1 MQELAREPLAGS
13 GTDRRA
19 TVRSVSDQN
28 IAEQVTD
35 ELRAAIHSGELA
47 PGERLVER
55 KLADRLGVSHIPVR
69 EALTRLAE
77 ERLITREPRRGAR
90 VAQLS
95 AQDLEEISSLRI
107 VLEQFMA
114 IRVQERW
121 NEESAARLGAIIQAM
136 SDAAPGD
143 IAEVLRQDRLFHE
156 TLADL
161 AEHRF
166 LDELSG
172 QLRGR
177 ITGFI
182 QAANSALDPT
192 EQEEHVR
199 SHQQIV
205 DAIASGDPEQARAV
219 IAEHV
224 TRAVRRITPSV
235 PAE

>member
-1 MQELAREPLAGS
+1 M
-13 GTDRRA
+13 
-19 TVRSVSDQN
+19 RSVSDQN

-121 NEESAARLGAIIQAM
+121 NDDSAARLGAIIQAM

-143 IAEVLRQDRLFHE
+143 IDEVLRQDRLFHE

-166 LDELSG
+166 LDEVSG

-177 ITGFI
+177 ITGFLH
-182 QAANSALDPT
+182 AANAALDPA
-192 EQEEHVR
+192 ELEEHVR

-205 DAIASGDPEQARAV
+205 DAIASGDPDRAQAV

-224 TRAVRRITPSV
+224 TRAVRRITPS
-235 PAE
+235 AEAE

>member
-1 MQELAREPLAGS
+1 M
-13 GTDRRA
+13 
-19 TVRSVSDQN
+19 RSVSDHN
-28 IAEQVTD
+28 VAEQVTS
-35 ELRAAIHSGELA
+35 ELRSAIHSGELA

-55 KLADRLGVSHIPVR
+55 TLAARLGVSHIPVR
-69 EALTRLAE
+69 EALTRLTE
-77 ERLITREPRRGAR
+77 ERLVTREPRRGAR

-95 AQDLEEISSLRI
+95 VQDIEEISSLRV

-121 NEESAARLGAIIQAM
+121 NPESAARLDAIVLAM
-136 SDAAPGD
+136 SAAAPGD
-143 IAEVLRQDRLFHE
+143 VTEVLRQDRLFHE
-156 TLADL
+156 TLAEL

-166 LDELSG
+166 LDEVSS

-182 QAANSALDPT
+182 QAANSALDPA

-199 SHQQIV
+199 SHQQII
-205 DAIASGDPEQARAV
+205 DAIASRDPERAKNV

-224 TRAVRRITPSV
+224 TRAVRRITPTSV
-235 PAE
+235 PPQTDDSA

>member
-1 MQELAREPLAGS
+1 M
-13 GTDRRA
+13 
-19 TVRSVSDQN
+19 RSVSDHN
-28 IAEQVTD
+28 IAEQVTN
-35 ELRAAIHSGELA
+35 ELRSAIHSGELA
-47 PGERLVER
+47 PGDRLVER
-55 KLADRLGVSHIPVR
+55 KLAERLGVSHIPVR

-121 NEESAARLGAIIQAM
+121 DEESAARLGAIIQAM

-143 IAEVLRQDRLFHE
+143 IDEVLRQDRLFHE
-156 TLADL
+156 ALADL

-177 ITGFI
+177 ITGFLH
-182 QAANSALDPT
+182 AANAALDPA

-205 DAIASGDPEQARAV
+205 DAIASGDPDRAQAV

-224 TRAVRRITPSV
+224 TRAVRRITPT
-235 PAE
+235 AAAD

>member
-1 MQELAREPLAGS
+1 MQELVREPLAAS

-121 NEESAARLGAIIQAM
+121 NEDSAARLGAIIQAM

-143 IAEVLRQDRLFHE
+143 IDEVLRQDRLFHE

-177 ITGFI
+177 ITGFLH
-182 QAANSALDPT
+182 AANAALDPA

-205 DAIASGDPEQARAV
+205 DAIASGDPDRAQAV

-224 TRAVRRITPSV
+224 TRAVRRITPS
-235 PAE
+235 AD

>member
-1 MQELAREPLAGS
+1 MQELVREPLAAS

-121 NEESAARLGAIIQAM
+121 NEDSAARLGAIIQAM

-143 IAEVLRQDRLFHE
+143 IDEVLRQDRLFHE

-177 ITGFI
+177 ITGFLH
-182 QAANSALDPT
+182 AANAALDPA

-205 DAIASGDPEQARAV
+205 DAIASGDPDRAQAV

-235 PAE
+235 D

>member
-1 MQELAREPLAGS
+1 M
-13 GTDRRA
+13 
-19 TVRSVSDQN
+19 RSVSDQN
-28 IAEQVTD
+28 IAEQVT
-35 ELRAAIHSGELA
+35 EALRSAIHSGEFV

-55 KLADRLGVSHIPVR
+55 KLAERLGVSHIPVR
-69 EALTRLAE
+69 EALTRLAQ

-121 NEESAARLGAIIQAM
+121 NEESAARLGSIIQAM
-136 SDAAPGD
+136 SDAEPGD
-143 IAEVLRQDRLFHE
+143 IDEVLRQDRLFHE
-156 TLADL
+156 TLAEL

-166 LDELSG
+166 LDEVSG

-177 ITGFI
+177 ITGFLR
-182 QAANSALDPT
+182 AANAALAPA

-199 SHQQIV
+199 SHQHIV
-205 DAIASGDPEQARAV
+205 DAIASGDPERARAV
-219 IAEHV
+219 ITEHV
-224 TRAVRRITPSV
+224 TRAVERIAPS
-235 PAE
+235 AERTAP

>member
-1 MQELAREPLAGS
+1 MQELGREPLAGS

-143 IAEVLRQDRLFHE
+143 IDEVLRQDRLFHE

-177 ITGFI
+177 ITGFLH
-182 QAANSALDPT
+182 AANAALDPA
-192 EQEEHVR
+192 EQEEHVH

-205 DAIASGDPEQARAV
+205 DAIASGDPERAQAV

-224 TRAVRRITPSV
+224 TRAVRRITPT
-235 PAE
+235 AE

>member
-1 MQELAREPLAGS
+1 MQELDREPPAVA

-55 KLADRLGVSHIPVR
+55 KLAERLGVSHIPVR

-90 VAQLS
+90 VAELT

-121 NEESAARLGAIIQAM
+121 SEESAARLGAIIQAM

-143 IAEVLRQDRLFHE
+143 IDEVLRQDRLFHE

-166 LDELSG
+166 LDEVSG

-182 QAANSALDPT
+182 HAANSALDPT

-205 DAIASGDPEQARAV
+205 DAIASGDPERAQAV

-224 TRAVRRITPSV
+224 TRAVQRITPTV
-235 PAE
+235 AAE

>member
-1 MQELAREPLAGS
+1 M
-13 GTDRRA
+13 
-19 TVRSVSDQN
+19 RSVSDQN

-55 KLADRLGVSHIPVR
+55 KLAERLGVSHIPVR

-90 VAQLS
+90 VAELT

-121 NEESAARLGAIIQAM
+121 SEESAARLGAIIQAM

-156 TLADL
+156 TLAEL

-166 LDELSG
+166 LDELSA

-177 ITGFI
+177 IAGFI
-182 QAANSALDPT
+182 QAANSALDPA
-192 EQEEHVR
+192 EQEGHVR

-224 TRAVRRITPSV
+224 TRAVERITPSD
-235 PAE
+235 AAH

>member
-1 MQELAREPLAGS
+1 M
-13 GTDRRA
+13 
-19 TVRSVSDQN
+19 RSVSDQN
-28 IAEQVTD
+28 VAEQVTE

-90 VAQLS
+90 VAELT

-121 NEESAARLGAIIQAM
+121 SAASEERLSAIIRDM
-136 SDAAPGD
+136 SAAKAGD

-166 LDELSG
+166 LDELSS

-177 ITGFI
+177 ITGFLH
-182 QAANSALDPT
+182 AANAALDPA

-199 SHQQIV
+199 SHQQII
-205 DAIASGDPEQARAV
+205 DAIASGDPERARTV

-224 TRAVRRITPSV
+224 TRAVQRITPS
-235 PAE
+235 AESDAAAP

>member
-1 MQELAREPLAGS
+1 MR
-13 GTDRRA
+13 T
-19 TVRSVSDQN
+19 VSDHN

-47 PGERLVER
+47 PGDRLVER
-55 KLADRLGVSHIPVR
+55 KLAERLGVSHIPVR

-90 VAQLS
+90 VAALT
-95 AQDLEEISSLRI
+95 AQDLEEIASLRI

-121 NEESAARLGAIIQAM
+121 TEASAQRLQQIIDAM
-136 SDAAPGD
+136 EAAEVGD
-143 IAEVLRQDRLFHE
+143 MTEVLRQDRAFHE
-156 TLADL
+156 ALAEL
-161 AEHRF
+161 SEHRF
-166 LDELSG
+166 VTEINA

-182 QAANSALDPT
+182 SAANAALPPA
-192 EQEEHVR
+192 EQAEHVR
-199 SHQQIV
+199 SHREIM
-205 DAIASGDPEQARAV
+205 DAIAGGDPDAARAV

-224 TRAVRRITPSV
+224 KRAFERIEPLAQSD
-235 PAE
+235 A

>member
-1 MQELAREPLAGS
+1 M
-13 GTDRRA
+13 
-19 TVRSVSDQN
+19 RSVSDQN
-28 IAEQVTD
+28 IAEQVAD
-35 ELRAAIHSGELA
+35 ELRAAIQSGELA

-90 VAQLS
+90 VAKLS

-121 NEESAARLGAIIQAM
+121 SEESAARLGTIIQDM

-166 LDELSG
+166 LDELSA

-177 ITGFI
+177 ITGFLH
-182 QAANSALDPT
+182 AANAALDPA
-192 EQEEHVR
+192 EQKEHVR

-224 TRAVRRITPSV
+224 TRAVERITPS
-235 PAE
+235 AE

>member
-1 MQELAREPLAGS
+1 MQELDREPPAVA

-35 ELRAAIHSGELA
+35 ELRSAIHSGELA

-90 VAQLS
+90 VAELT

-143 IAEVLRQDRLFHE
+143 IDEVLRQDRLFHE

-166 LDELSG
+166 LDEVSG

-182 QAANSALDPT
+182 HAANAALDPA

-205 DAIASGDPEQARAV
+205 DAIASGDPAQAQSV

-224 TRAVRRITPSV
+224 TRAVKRITPS
-235 PAE
+235 AD

>member
-1 MQELAREPLAGS
+1 MR
-13 GTDRRA
+13 T
-19 TVRSVSDQN
+19 VSDQN
-28 IAEQVTD
+28 IAEQVAD

-77 ERLITREPRRGAR
+77 ERLIVREPRRGAR
-90 VAQLS
+90 VAELTAS
-95 AQDLEEISSLRI
+95 DLDDISSLRI

-121 NEESAARLGAIIQAM
+121 NADAAARLETIVSAMGA
-136 SDAAPGD
+136 AAPGD
-143 IAEVLRQDRLFHE
+143 VDEVLRQDRLFHE
-156 TLADL
+156 TLAEL

-166 LDELSG
+166 LDEVSA

-177 ITGFI
+177 IAGFI
-182 QAANSALDPT
+182 RAANAALDVD

-199 SHQQIV
+199 SHQEIV
-205 DAIASGDPEQARAV
+205 DALASGDPDRVRTVVAGH
-219 IAEHV
+219 I
-224 TRAVRRITPSV
+224 TRAVERITPTTG
-235 PAE
+235 ADA

>member
-1 MQELAREPLAGS
+1 M
-13 GTDRRA
+13 
-19 TVRSVSDQN
+19 RSVSDQN
-28 IAEQVTD
+28 IAEQVAD

-95 AQDLEEISSLRI
+95 AQDLQEISSLRI

-121 NEESAARLGAIIQAM
+121 NEESAARLGAIIEAM
-136 SDAAPGD
+136 ADAAPGD
-143 IAEVLRQDRLFHE
+143 IDEVLRQDRLFHE

-182 QAANSALDPT
+182 QAANSALDPD

-205 DAIASGDPEQARAV
+205 DAIASGDPELARAV

-224 TRAVRRITPSV
+224 TRAVERITPT
-235 PAE
+235 AE

>member
-1 MQELAREPLAGS
+1 MQELDREPSLPAQTG
-13 GTDRRA
+13 RA

-35 ELRAAIHSGELA
+35 ELRSAIHSGELA

-90 VAQLS
+90 VAELT

-143 IAEVLRQDRLFHE
+143 IDEVLRQDRLFHE

-166 LDELSG
+166 LDEVSG

-182 QAANSALDPT
+182 HAANAALDPA

-205 DAIASGDPEQARAV
+205 DAIASGDPAQAQSV

-224 TRAVRRITPSV
+224 TRAVKRITPS
-235 PAE
+235 AD

>member
-1 MQELAREPLAGS
+1 M
-13 GTDRRA
+13 
-19 TVRSVSDQN
+19 RSVSDQN
-28 IAEQVTD
+28 IAEQVAD

-55 KLADRLGVSHIPVR
+55 KLAARLGVSHIPLR
-69 EALTRLAE
+69 EALTRLAQ
-77 ERLITREPRRGAR
+77 ERLVVREPRRGAR
-90 VAQLS
+90 VAALT
-95 AQDLEEISSLRI
+95 ARDLEEISSLRI

-121 NEESAARLGAIIQAM
+121 DAESAERLGAIVDAM
-136 SDAAPGD
+136 STAAPGD

-166 LDELSG
+166 LDEISS

-177 ITGFI
+177 IAGFL
-182 QAANSALDPT
+182 QAANAALDPA

-199 SHQQIV
+199 SHQQII
-205 DAIASGDPEQARAV
+205 DALASGDPERARTV

-224 TRAVRRITPSV
+224 TRAVERIAPTAPT
-235 PAE
+235 E

>member
-1 MQELAREPLAGS
+1 M
-13 GTDRRA
+13 
-19 TVRSVSDQN
+19 RSVSDHN
-28 IAEQVTD
+28 IAEQVTN
-35 ELRAAIHSGELA
+35 ELRSAIHSGELA
-47 PGERLVER
+47 PGDRLVER
-55 KLADRLGVSHIPVR
+55 KLAERLGVSHIPVR

-121 NEESAARLGAIIQAM
+121 DEESAARLGAIIQAM

-143 IAEVLRQDRLFHE
+143 IDEVLRQDRLFHE
-156 TLADL
+156 ALADL

-177 ITGFI
+177 ITGFLH
-182 QAANSALDPT
+182 AANAALDPT
-192 EQEEHVR
+192 EQEGHVR

-205 DAIASGDPEQARAV
+205 DAIASGDPERAQAV

-224 TRAVRRITPSV
+224 TRAVERITPT
-235 PAE
+235 AEAE

>member
-1 MQELAREPLAGS
+1 
-13 GTDRRA
+13 
-19 TVRSVSDQN
+19 
-28 IAEQVTD
+28 
-35 ELRAAIHSGELA
+35 
-47 PGERLVER
+47 
-55 KLADRLGVSHIPVR
+55 
-69 EALTRLAE
+69 
-77 ERLITREPRRGAR
+77 
-90 VAQLS
+90 
-95 AQDLEEISSLRI
+95 
-107 VLEQFMA
+107 MA

-166 LDELSG
+166 LDELSA

-177 ITGFI
+177 IAGFI
-182 QAANSALDPT
+182 QAANAALDPA

-199 SHQQIV
+199 SHQQII
-205 DAIASGDPEQARAV
+205 DAVASGDPDRARAV

-224 TRAVRRITPSV
+224 TRAVERITPTV
-235 PAE
+235 EAEAE

>member
-1 MQELAREPLAGS
+1 M
-13 GTDRRA
+13 
-19 TVRSVSDQN
+19 RSVSDRN
-28 IAEQVTD
+28 IAEQVAD

-69 EALTRLAE
+69 EALTRLAQ

-90 VAQLS
+90 VAELS

-107 VLEQFMA
+107 ALEQLMA

-121 NEESAARLGAIIQAM
+121 NEESAARLGAVIQAM

-143 IAEVLRQDRLFHE
+143 IDEVLRQDRLFHE

-177 ITGFI
+177 ISGFLH
-182 QAANSALDPT
+182 AANAALDRA

-199 SHQQIV
+199 SHQRIV
-205 DAIASGDPEQARAV
+205 DAIASGDPAQAQAA

-224 TRAVRRITPSV
+224 TRAVERITPSAES
-235 PAE
+235 PAL

>member
-1 MQELAREPLAGS
+1 M
-13 GTDRRA
+13 
-19 TVRSVSDQN
+19 RSVSDQN
-28 IAEQVTD
+28 VAEQVAD
-35 ELRAAIHSGELA
+35 ELRAAIQSGELA

-90 VAQLS
+90 VAELT
-95 AQDLEEISSLRI
+95 ARDLEEISSLRI

-121 NEESAARLGAIIQAM
+121 DEESAARLTAIVAAM
-136 SDAAPGD
+136 DAAAPGD

-166 LDELSG
+166 LDELSA

-177 ITGFI
+177 IAGFLH
-182 QAANSALDPT
+182 AANAALGPD

-199 SHQQIV
+199 SHRVIV
-205 DAIASGDPEQARAV
+205 DAIASGDPDRAREV

-224 TRAVRRITPSV
+224 TRAVERITPSASASSTEV
-235 PAE
+235 

>member
-1 MQELAREPLAGS
+1 M
-13 GTDRRA
+13 
-19 TVRSVSDQN
+19 RSVSDQN
-28 IAEQVTD
+28 IAEQVAD

-95 AQDLEEISSLRI
+95 AQDLQEISSLRI

-121 NEESAARLGAIIQAM
+121 NEQSAARLGAIIDAM
-136 SDAAPGD
+136 ADAAPGD
-143 IAEVLRQDRLFHE
+143 IDEVLRQDRLFHE

-205 DAIASGDPEQARAV
+205 DAIASGDPDLARAV

-224 TRAVRRITPSV
+224 TRAVERITPT
-235 PAE
+235 AE